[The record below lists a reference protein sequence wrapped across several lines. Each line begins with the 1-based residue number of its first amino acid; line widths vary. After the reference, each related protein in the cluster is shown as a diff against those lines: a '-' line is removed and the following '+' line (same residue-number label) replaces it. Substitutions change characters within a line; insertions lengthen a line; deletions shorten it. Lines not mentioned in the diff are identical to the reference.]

1 MTILNVQIGEIGE
14 AGVVPQIIRLETDNT
29 LAEVTATG
37 YLNGLVKQG
46 FALSESDM
54 ALVVTKA
61 SASSAKEVA
70 WLEVSKSGSNWSL
83 VPSNSPGEVVLPTV
97 ANRLPHFTNTTG
109 ELSDAAADVVNL
121 GDLTLGASG
130 TEGILN
136 LYPATAAK
144 GSLIVKAV
152 DNTGN
157 TSVTISNAA
166 HGQATVY
173 AIPDVGEAAG
183 SILVNVLDN
192 ADTAADIVTF
202 DVTVGQ
208 AALASAGSVVL
219 QASAGTKQYKI
230 RQLFLN
236 AGGTNFSGGGG
247 DRLATISDGTSDFS
261 VIPAETLQAL
271 ANTGWGETGLPFP
284 ASVAINV
291 STAAGADL
299 TIAYSG
305 GSTDYTAGSMVIS
318 GVLERVA

>member
-14 AGVVPQIIRLETDNT
+14 SGVVPQIIRLETDNT

-61 SASSAKEVA
+61 SATSAKEVA
-70 WLEVSKSGSNWSL
+70 WLEVSKSGANWSL
-83 VPSNSPGEVVLPTV
+83 VPTNSPGEVVLPTV
-97 ANRLPHFTNTTG
+97 ANRLAHFTNTTG
-109 ELSDAAADVVNL
+109 TLSDAAGDVVNL

-136 LYPATAAK
+136 LYPSTAAK
-144 GSLIVKAV
+144 GSLIVKAI
-152 DNTGN
+152 DNTGD

-173 AIPDVGEAAG
+173 SIPDVGQAAG
-183 SILVNVLDN
+183 SLLVNVLDN
-192 ADTAADIVTF
+192 ADPAADIVTF

-208 AALASAGSVVL
+208 AALASAGSVTL
-219 QASAGTKQYKI
+219 QASSGTKQYKI

-236 AGGTNFSGGGG
+236 GGGTNFSGGGG

-261 VIPAETLQAL
+261 VIPAATLQAL

-284 ASVAINV
+284 ASVAINT
-291 STAAGADL
+291 STAAGASL

-305 GSTDYTAGSMVIS
+305 GAADYSAGSMVIS